1 MQKQN
6 LSPYEKALVGLLFA
20 VITVVLEIVFIYQ
33 YIDSNVV
40 KFSPT
45 AMIRGDAAFYFLIIL
60 GLFAVFYLPHS
71 INKFRQ
77 ALKDD

>member
-6 LSPYEKALVGLLFA
+6 LSPYEKALVSLLFA
-20 VITVVLEIVFIYQ
+20 VITLVLEVVFVYQ

-45 AMIRGDAAFYFLIIL
+45 AMIRGDAAFYFIIIL
-60 GLFAVFYLPHS
+60 GLFAVWYLPYS
-71 INKFRQ
+71 INKFRTI
-77 ALKDD
+77 LKED